1 MNINLSPS
9 EIGIIVNAL
18 QTEYSSSSDEYILAL
33 NLCNSVYEHF
43 KEMDMSSLYDDW
55 VIEYEIIE

>member
-18 QTEYSSSSDEYILAL
+18 QTEYSSTSDEYTLVL

-43 KEMDMSSLYDDW
+43 KEMNMPNLYDDW
-55 VIEYEIIE
+55 VIEFEVIE